1 MPWNDWQ
8 FWVVTLAALVAIAM
22 VLKPL
27 LPWGGSRGRTAKPC
41 STCPSAEPAAAK
53 RTTLTLGGKRVG

>member
-1 MPWNDWQ
+1 
-8 FWVVTLAALVAIAM
+8 VVTLAALVAVAM

-27 LPWGGSRGRTAKPC
+27 LPWGGSRGRPAKPC
-41 STCPSAEPAAAK
+41 SSCPSAEPAAAK